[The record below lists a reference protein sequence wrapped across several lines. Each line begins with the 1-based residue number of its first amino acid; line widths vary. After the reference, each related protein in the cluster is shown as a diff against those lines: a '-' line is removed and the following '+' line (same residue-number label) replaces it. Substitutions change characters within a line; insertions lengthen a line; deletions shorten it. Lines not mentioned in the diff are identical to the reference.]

1 MVPSYSTWMRDWAF
15 HTIGVVVAD
24 WSCGGPHVNP
34 GVTACMWSL
43 GKCGTLQAAVH
54 VGAQLAGGL
63 VAFPLLQLISDLTG
77 QTRLGGPE
85 YKHVDDDGLK
95 AAAFDEFMAMLLLC
109 ITVFVVNWE
118 PPKKLQKHPAFYW
131 VKQSLT
137 GFAIRGLIVYFPAAG
152 PAINPA
158 LGTTWA
164 IYSTGSWPTE
174 TQHYMVYWAASIAGG
189 WAAALLYTLYKPSST
204 FFGQKLTGG
213 GKDKKA

>member
-95 AAAFDEFMAMLLLC
+95 KAAFDEFMAMLLLVRNQLC
-109 ITVFVVNWE
+109 Q
-118 PPKKLQKHPAFYW
+118 PSHQPLYQPLYQ
-131 VKQSLT
+131 QS
-137 GFAIRGLIVYFPAAG
+137 
-152 PAINPA
+152 
-158 LGTTWA
+158 
-164 IYSTGSWPTE
+164 
-174 TQHYMVYWAASIAGG
+174 H
-189 WAAALLYTLYKPSST
+189 
-204 FFGQKLTGG
+204 
-213 GKDKKA
+213 